1 LVTKTRRDSKMK
13 IAIESNDG
21 VTIKSPFLP
30 TNGYIV
36 YDVDKS
42 EIISREYREN
52 SRKNKKRANGDIVFV
67 SNNIHSLLND
77 CSTIIS
83 RGMDRSNLDIFK
95 KEGKD
100 VFITFKTS
108 SKDAVRIY
116 LREQLISHRMA
127 H

>member
-1 LVTKTRRDSKMK
+1 MK

-30 TNGYIV
+30 TTGYVV
-36 YDVDKS
+36 YDVDES
-42 EIISREYREN
+42 EIISSEYREN
-52 SRKNKKRANGDIVFV
+52 SRKKKRADGDKMFI
-67 SNNIHSLLND
+67 SGNIHSLLND
-77 CSTIIS
+77 CSAIIS

-108 SKDAVRIY
+108 TRDAVRIY
-116 LREQLISHRMA
+116 MREQLISQRMV

>member
-1 LVTKTRRDSKMK
+1 MK

-30 TNGYIV
+30 TTGYIV
-36 YDVDKS
+36 FDVDES
-42 EIISREYREN
+42 EIKSTEYRE
-52 SRKNKKRANGDIVFV
+52 SSKKKKRENGDKMFV
-67 SNNIHSLLND
+67 SGNIHTLLND
-77 CSTIIS
+77 CSAIIS

-108 SKDAVRIY
+108 TKDAVRIY
-116 LREQLISHRMA
+116 LREQLISHRTA

>member
-1 LVTKTRRDSKMK
+1 MK

-30 TNGYIV
+30 TTGYVV
-36 YDVDKS
+36 YDVDES
-42 EIISREYREN
+42 EIISSEYREN
-52 SRKNKKRANGDIVFV
+52 SRKKKRADGDKMFI
-67 SNNIHSLLND
+67 SGNIHSLLND
-77 CSTIIS
+77 CSAIIS

-108 SKDAVRIY
+108 TRDAVRIY
-116 LREQLISHRMA
+116 LREQLISQRMV

>member
-1 LVTKTRRDSKMK
+1 MK

-30 TNGYIV
+30 TTGYVV
-36 YDVDKS
+36 YDVDES
-42 EIISREYREN
+42 EIISSEYREN
-52 SRKNKKRANGDIVFV
+52 SRKKKRADGDKVFI
-67 SNNIHSLLND
+67 SGNIHSLLND
-77 CSTIIS
+77 CSAIIS

-108 SKDAVRIY
+108 TKDAVRIY
-116 LREQLISHRMA
+116 MREQLISHRMA

>member
-1 LVTKTRRDSKMK
+1 MK

-30 TNGYIV
+30 TRGYVV
-36 YDVDKS
+36 YDVNESDIVGS
-42 EIISREYREN
+42 EYREN
-52 SRKNKKRANGDIVFV
+52 TPKNKKKIGDDIVF
-67 SNNIHSLLND
+67 STRAQSMLND
-77 CSTIIS
+77 CSAIIS

-108 SKDAVRIY
+108 TKDAVRLY
-116 LREQLISHRMA
+116 MRELLISHKIA

>member
-1 LVTKTRRDSKMK
+1 MK

-30 TNGYIV
+30 TGGYIV
-36 YDVDKS
+36 YDVNES
-42 EIISREYREN
+42 EIISSEYREKSQRKKN
-52 SRKNKKRANGDIVFV
+52 VESKKVNISSRVD
-67 SNNIHSLLND
+67 SLLND
-77 CSTIIS
+77 CSAVIS
-83 RGMDRSNLDIFK
+83 RGMDRNNLDIFK

-108 SKDAVRIY
+108 TRDAVRLY
-116 LREQLISHRMA
+116 LREQMISQRLA

>member
-1 LVTKTRRDSKMK
+1 MK

-30 TNGYIV
+30 TTGYVV
-36 YDVDKS
+36 YDVDES
-42 EIISREYREN
+42 EIISSEYREN
-52 SRKNKKRANGDIVFV
+52 SRKKKRADGDKMFI
-67 SNNIHSLLND
+67 SGNIHSLLND
-77 CSTIIS
+77 CSAIIS

-108 SKDAVRIY
+108 TKDAVRIY
-116 LREQLISHRMA
+116 MREQLISHRTA